1 MELFNII
8 TSTQNEKVKLAYG
21 LQNRARSRRKEMKIA
36 LEGVKL
42 VRDALERG
50 HKPTFIMYD
59 PEAITKDV
67 IKSLKKHAPNNEYIA
82 VSPEVMQHIA
92 EAEQPQGLLGV
103 FPLPMPPLPR
113 NPTRVLILDEVS
125 DPGNMGTIF
134 RTAAASGVDCV
145 LLTPNCADP
154 YNPKV
159 LRSGMGAHF
168 RLPIIEVK
176 WFEIENYCQSLKV
189 YVAMGEGE
197 MRYDKVDWRES
208 WALIIGNEGHGVSEQ
223 SLALAS
229 AKIHI
234 PMAKETESLNA
245 GIATGVIL
253 FEAARQRFVG

>member
-1 MELFNII
+1 MELNII

-21 LQNRARSRRKEMKIA
+21 LQNRARTRRKEMKIA
-36 LEGVKL
+36 LEGIKL
-42 VRDALERG
+42 VRDAMERG
-50 HKPTFIMYD
+50 HKPTFILYD
-59 PEAITKDV
+59 PEAIGRDI
-67 IKSLKKHAPNNEYIA
+67 IKSLKKHAPNGEYLA
-82 VSPEVMQHIA
+82 VSSDVMKHIA
-92 EAEQPQGLLGV
+92 EAEQPQGIIGV
-103 FPLPMPPLPR
+103 FPLPLPPLPR

-134 RTAAASGVDCV
+134 RTAAASGVECV
-145 LLTPNCADP
+145 LLSPNCADP

-168 RLPIIEVK
+168 RLPIVEVK
-176 WFEIENYCQSLKV
+176 WFEIENYCADLNV
-189 YVAMGEGE
+189 LVAMGEGDT
-197 MRYDKVDWRES
+197 RYDKVDWREK

-223 SLALAS
+223 AKTLAS
-229 AKIHI
+229 AKIYI